1 MSALSCPQCGGRSR
15 CACLTP
21 RDAAGTYQGETRGE
35 FDQEWV
41 RPYLPAQ
48 DALPDDGADG
58 ATVTWVIPR
67 VPREADLPPEPGG
80 TLPPVVMTQA
90 HRRGREA
97 PKRRRAVHLAAALA
111 GLAGSAAIAGA
122 YAFSQSSDTTDVA
135 GPPPAS
141 RLEVLDGGEEPS
153 ASPTASQAD
162 ITPPATVERTATAP
176 GHDAVG
182 TSATGSAPASPSGSA
197 SAPVQ
202 ASDPASPPFTS
213 PGASDASLPVPGQG
227 APSATTAAP
236 TPETSAP
243 GRTLRRQD
251 RGPDVVE
258 LQQRLRQL
266 GLWPH
271 PLRGHFNRHLQDA
284 VQRFQAEHG
293 ISDDSPGVYGP
304 ATRHQLESM
313 TS

>member
-1 MSALSCPQCGGRSR
+1 MSALLPQCGGRSR

-21 RDAAGTYQGETRGE
+21 REAAGTYQGETRGE

-48 DALPDDGADG
+48 DAVPDG
-58 ATVTWVIPR
+58 TTETWVIPR
-67 VPREADLPPEPGG
+67 VPREAELPPEPGG

-90 HRRGREA
+90 YRRGREA
-97 PKRRRAVHLAAALA
+97 PKRRRAVHLTAALA
-111 GLAGSAAIAGA
+111 ALAGSAAIAGA
-122 YAFSQSSDTTDVA
+122 YAFSQGSDPNDMA
-135 GPPPAS
+135 GPQPAS
-141 RLEVLDGGEEPS
+141 GLEVLDGGQEPLV
-153 ASPTASQAD
+153 SPPGSQAN
-162 ITPPATVERTATAP
+162 T
-176 GHDAVG
+176 
-182 TSATGSAPASPSGSA
+182 
-197 SAPVQ
+197 
-202 ASDPASPPFTS
+202 
-213 PGASDASLPVPGQG
+213 
-227 APSATTAAP
+227 
-236 TPETSAP
+236 
-243 GRTLRRQD
+243 
-251 RGPDVVE
+251 E

>member
-1 MSALSCPQCGGRSR
+1 VSALSCPQCGGRSP

-21 RDAAGTYQGETRGE
+21 REAAGTYQGETRGE

-48 DALPDDGADG
+48 DAVPDDVSAGT
-58 ATVTWVIPR
+58 TVTWVIPR
-67 VPREADLPPEPGG
+67 VPREADLPPEPGA
-80 TLPPVVMTQA
+80 TLPPVVMTRA

-97 PKRRRAVHLAAALA
+97 PKGRRAVHLTAALAALA
-111 GLAGSAAIAGA
+111 GAAAIAGA
-122 YAFSQSSDTTDVA
+122 YAFSQGSDTTDTT

-153 ASPTASQAD
+153 ASPTGSQA
-162 ITPPATVERTATAP
+162 TPPAAVERTATTP
-176 GHDAVG
+176 GHDAEG
-182 TSATGSAPASPSGSA
+182 TSATGSAPPSPSGSA
-197 SAPVQ
+197 SAPVP
-202 ASDPASPPFTS
+202 ASDPASPPVTS
-213 PGASDASLPVPGQG
+213 PGTSDAPLPVPGHG

-236 TPETSAP
+236 TPATSAP

-258 LQQRLRQL
+258 LQERLSRL
-266 GLWPH
+266 GMWPH

-293 ISDDSPGVYGP
+293 ISEDSPGVYGP
-304 ATRHQLESM
+304 ATRRRLESM